1 APRGVPP
8 PPSSRAPDRRHHRAP
23 GTGPA
28 RTGPPAP
35 HPLPRRPP
43 RGPILLPRRT
53 TTEAPDRQGRDLLGS
68 CSAAAQ
74 RRPLMVAQ
82 QPAATLL
89 HPDRGALGRSG
100 GAGGD
105 VAQQHHAGC
114 DLIGDELLGGDAL
127 KRCEMREGLLAVVAA
142 TARTDLAER
151 GVEQLRSARRVGAQ
165 AVTEQRLLP
174 R

>member
-1 APRGVPP
+1 PSPAPR
-8 PPSSRAPDRRHHRAP
+8 
-23 GTGPA
+23 PA
-28 RTGPPAP
+28 RPGPPAP
-35 HPLPRRPP
+35 LPLPRCSPH
-43 RGPILLPRRT
+43 GPALLPSRT
-53 TTEAPDRQGRDLLGS
+53 TTKAPNRRGRDLLGS

-127 KRCEMREGLLAVVAA
+127 KRCEMREDLLAIKAA

-151 GVEQLRSARRVGAQ
+151 GAEQLRSARRSEERRVG
-165 AVTEQRLLP
+165 
-174 R
+174 